1 MWGVCVSI
9 KECGKLYLWIAWV
22 DNILISMHGHL
33 TIKTLSFKVS
43 SIEFFKRVTDSE
55 TRNSSI

>member
-22 DNILISMHGHL
+22 DNVLISMHGHL

-43 SIEFFKRVTDSE
+43 SIEF
-55 TRNSSI
+55 